1 MNCNIFMDCN
11 ILNKSGLID
20 FVNNYSCNKTD
31 QKKRGVVFTNEIT
44 ILTLLNLLPA
54 SVWSNKSFKW
64 LDPGSGIGNIMIYVY
79 FRLMDNIP
87 IENEEKRRK
96 HIIENMLYFV
106 ELKED
111 YVEYIKYIFCS
122 DKYKLNIHCGSFVIM
137 NITTDNNNI
146 FNSTIYYDIIIT
158 NPPYQKP
165 TKLGKASSKPLYHL
179 FIEKAINILKDGGYL
194 VAIHPFTWRRKSREI
209 KLIDIILKY
218 QIIYIYTD
226 NNFKEFDKSA
236 IHINYYLLEKKN
248 TYKKTIC
255 DNYFNN
261 KYYKSVININNNLEY
276 LPILLTEETF
286 SILDKMT
293 NINNNNKKLN
303 IKLESKTSSSHSPEN
318 TRTEFSNIFKHPN
331 YHTFS
336 IRKQCNIY
344 KYSKEKHPSH
354 DKTKIIMN
362 FKGGY
367 NIFRPFIDYGTMGIT
382 DNALYMEIESGDE
395 ILKLLNSD
403 IFKFIL
409 HITSYNYAPNK
420 KIEFHILNTLS
431 ISDNYGLSDKEIKFI
446 KDII

>member
-1 MNCNIFMDCN
+1 MDCN
-11 ILNKSGLID
+11 ILNESKLIE
-20 FVNNYSCNKTD
+20 FVNNYSSNKSD
-31 QKKRGVVFTNEIT
+31 KKKRGVVFTNENT
-44 ILTLLNLLPA
+44 ILKLLNLLPTK
-54 SVWSNKSFKW
+54 VWTNKSFKW

-87 IENEEKRRK
+87 IVNEEKRRK
-96 HIIENMLYFV
+96 HILENMLYFV
-106 ELKED
+106 ELNEE
-111 YVEYIKYIFCS
+111 YVEYIKYFFCS
-122 DKYKLNIHCGSFVIM
+122 DKYKLNIHCGTYVIM
-137 NITTDNNNI
+137 NIDIDNNNI
-146 FNSTIYYDIIIT
+146 YNNNTLYDIIIT

-179 FIEKAINILKDGGYL
+179 FIEKAINNLKDGGYL

-226 NNFKEFDKSA
+226 NNFKEFNKSA

-261 KYYKSVININNNLEY
+261 KYYKSVININNNLGF

-286 SILDKMT
+286 SIINKMT
-293 NINNNNKKLN
+293 TINNNKLN
-303 IKLESKTSSSHSPEN
+303 IKLESKLSSTHSPEN
-318 TRTEFSNIFKHPN
+318 TRTVCSEIFKHTN

-336 IRKQCNIY
+336 IRKQSNIY
-344 KYSKEKHPSH
+344 KFSKEKHPSH

-367 NIFRPFIDYGTMGIT
+367 NIFRPFVDQGTMGIT
-382 DNALYMEIESGDE
+382 DNALYMEIDSDDAV
-395 ILKLLNSD
+395 LKLFNSD

-431 ISDNYGLSDKEIKFI
+431 ISDNYGLSDNEIEFI
-446 KDII
+446 KDIIKI